1 MKVLIVED
9 DALVSA
15 FIADALAEDGH
26 DFDVARNGTWGLAAA
41 EAGDH
46 DVIVLDVNLPDITGF
61 EVTERLRERGN
72 QTPILMLTARIAEG
86 DIIRG
91 LNVGADDYLTKPCK
105 PGELLAR
112 LRALARRR
120 SLGSRAAAPGGPCRG
135 HPTPGAGRET
145 DRTRSGPRG
154 AALQPP

>member
-1 MKVLIVED
+1 MKVLLVED

-15 FIADALAEDGH
+15 FIAKTLVEHGH
-26 DFDVARNGTWGLAAA
+26 EFDVARSRTWGLAAA
-41 EAGDH
+41 DAGDH

-61 EVTERLRERGN
+61 EVAERLRERGN
-72 QTPILMLTARIAEG
+72 QTPILMLTGRRAEG
-86 DIIRG
+86 DVIRG

-120 SLGSRAAAPGGPCRG
+120 SPVGKGVLQYDDLAVDRIENVVRGGGSR
-135 HPTPGAGRET
+135 
-145 DRTRSGPRG
+145 
-154 AALQPP
+154 